1 MAYSTTNLYPEDLYG
16 TNPANLITNEPQ
28 TLQVPGPDDYYFIIP
43 KAAPF
48 FVDSVQVLN
57 AATMQPYV
65 EGDDYQ
71 LGHQFIEAMDST
83 GRPIAGSIRFMRPTI
98 TGQVLVTYR
107 TLGGPWGFS
116 DQAIMRE
123 LSNKLVNPLI
133 RSWGD
138 IDPLPY
144 SFPPLPHDQRIDTL
158 IGSKQINDTLVNIAA
173 ILEAS
178 AEGSTESHLN
188 DFNNPHRVNKQQ
200 VGLGNVPNFAMAT
213 DQEHQDA
220 TRNDLFT
227 NPRGVLLMIQK
238 FALTPLNAHIED
250 YANPHRTNKQHV
262 GLGNVPNFA
271 KATAAQAIDPTNDST
286 FMTPYT
292 ASLLVQSMTNDPRLD
307 QLILD
312 FNDHITANNPHHI
325 TPSMIGTYTAQQIDA
340 MIANIQQGGNA
351 TTFDGQDAGQWEAK
365 FPSNDDL
372 NTILNE
378 LFDTFVTASTA
389 WSQLDVSD
397 PITPTDKDLI
407 AAERLSWTFGDYE
420 AYAVY
425 NSLAAGVLQTSS
437 SIGNGFP
444 VGATAN
450 LVGRWG
456 TTQNG
461 AYYVNDDG
469 SVKTWGTN
477 PVAIPTKYT
486 NPGAAGFDPI
496 STIYPSTDWVIMHS
510 LAGEILRVSRG
521 VAANGTAVVLK
532 TGAPVVWGLYVNNG
546 MVDNRVCL
554 AYEDDQSNWT
564 PLGDS
569 SWVSAI
575 NTLLTNAA
583 AANATVIDLRIG
595 MNNLVVI
602 TEIGPD
608 NARVQRVY
616 VYTINWGGTITLTDV
631 SATTAVRNHTTNE
644 VLMASALTGVTQVA
658 GSFGHT
664 VLARPITPGS
674 NLCDLLSFGDDS
686 NGQLEIPATSAPFL
700 SIGAGYG
707 YTVTINQSHYP
718 EFWGDSP
725 DNSLLYLGPS
735 RIVP

>member
-48 FVDSVQVLN
+48 FVDSVKVLN

-158 IGSKQINDTLVNIAA
+158 IGSKQLNETLENIAA

-178 AEGSTESHLN
+178 AAGASASHLV
-188 DFNNPHRVNKQQ
+188 DYNNPHRVNKQQ
-200 VGLGNVPNFAMAT
+200 VGLGLVPNLAMAT
-213 DQEHQDA
+213 DIQHQDG

-238 FALTPLNAHIED
+238 FALIPMNAHIEN
-250 YANPHRTNKQHV
+250 YANPHRVNKQQV
-262 GLGNVPNFA
+262 GLGNVPNFP
-271 KATAAQAIDPTNDST
+271 KATAAQAIDPTNDSA

-292 ASLLVQSMTNDPRLD
+292 ASLLVQSLTNDPRLD

-312 FNDHITANNPHHI
+312 FNKHITANNPHGI
-325 TPSMIGTYTAQQIDA
+325 TPAMIGTYTSQQIDA
-340 MIANIQQGGNA
+340 MIENIQQGGNA
-351 TTFDGQDAGQWEAK
+351 TTFDGQDASQWEAK
-365 FPSNDDL
+365 FPSNADM
-372 NTILNE
+372 NTILQE
-378 LFDTFVTASTA
+378 LFETFVTASTA
-389 WSQLDVSD
+389 WSQLNVSD
-397 PITPTDKDLI
+397 PITPIDKDRI
-407 AAERLSWTFGDYE
+407 EAQRLSWTFGDYE
-420 AYAVY
+420 AYGVY
-425 NSLAAGVLQTSS
+425 NSLSDGFIQASS
-437 SIGNGFP
+437 SIGNGYPTGP
-444 VGATAN
+444 VAN
-450 LVGRWG
+450 LSGRWG

-461 AYYVNDDG
+461 AYYVNDNG
-469 SVKTWGTN
+469 SVKYWGTN
-477 PVAIPTKYT
+477 PVVIPVKYT
-486 NPGAAGFDPI
+486 TPTATGFDPI
-496 STIYPSTDWVIMHS
+496 DTIYPSTDWVILHS
-510 LAGEILRVSRG
+510 RAGVILRVARG
-521 VAANGTAVVLK
+521 TAANGTGVVLK
-532 TGAPVVWGLYVNNG
+532 TGVPAVWGMYVNNG
-546 MVDNRVCL
+546 MIDPRVCL
-554 AYEDDQSNWT
+554 IYEDDLSNWFA
-564 PLGDS
+564 LGDTG
-569 SWVSAI
+569 WTSAV
-575 NTLLTNAA
+575 NALLTAA
-583 AANATVIDLRIG
+583 SAANATVLDARVG
-595 MNNLVVI
+595 TNKLVII
-602 TEIGPD
+602 TETGPA

-616 VYTINWGGTITLTDV
+616 VYNINWGATITLTDV
-631 SATTAVRNHTTNE
+631 SATTAVRNHTTGE
-644 VLMASALTGVTQVA
+644 ILMANALTGVTQVA
-658 GSFGHT
+658 GSFLHT
-664 VLARPITPGS
+664 VMTRPITPG
-674 NLCDLLSFGDDS
+674 NALCDLLSFGDDA
-686 NGQLEIPATSAPFL
+686 NGQLEIPSTSAPFL

-707 YTVTINQSHYP
+707 FTVTINQFHYP

-725 DNSLLYLGPS
+725 DNSLLYRGPA
-735 RIVP
+735 RIAP